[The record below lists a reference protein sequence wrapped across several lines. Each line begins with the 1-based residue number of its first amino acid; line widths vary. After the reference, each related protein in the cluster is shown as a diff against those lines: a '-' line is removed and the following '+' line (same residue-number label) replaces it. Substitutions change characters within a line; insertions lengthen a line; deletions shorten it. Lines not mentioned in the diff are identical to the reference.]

1 MQKKQERRN
10 VLAKGAK
17 EETEARNA
25 IPEPTVCNATEPTA
39 SATQAQ
45 SLDSKNS
52 TATKCNLPRNDH
64 AITPPDTG
72 RPPLQS
78 SKHIV
83 VCGTHFELSARA
95 LIRG

>member
-1 MQKKQERRN
+1 MQRHRTNHFGRAGPVPQLEKLHRDKMH
-10 VLAKGAK
+10 
-17 EETEARNA
+17 
-25 IPEPTVCNATEPTA
+25 
-39 SATQAQ
+39 
-45 SLDSKNS
+45 
-52 TATKCNLPRNDH
+52 LPRNDH